1 MRVITNGPL
10 ILTLSHQVSR
20 SAAFDFPERLSLFLF
35 PKSFM
40 RIDRFSSSDRHG
52 NSKESLL
59 MISKLQSG
67 VQRQS
72 APRSFSIKWTLQAG
86 IFFLLS
92 TVLAAGC
99 VNTEKYEAEK
109 IRGLNFQRLLAQE
122 EKRANKLNAQLAVKD
137 KEINELTG
145 QLQETKDKVAS
156 LESQNRDLT
165 VELNALKE
173 QSRLRQEQEP
183 VPNSPALSKDPG
195 PSEDKPLS
203 DTSLSD
209 PFMSEEELM
218 NMLDRGETK

>member
-1 MRVITNGPL
+1 MLP
-10 ILTLSHQVSR
+10 
-20 SAAFDFPERLSLFLF
+20 
-35 PKSFM
+35 
-40 RIDRFSSSDRHG
+40 
-52 NSKESLL
+52 
-59 MISKLQSG
+59 KLQSE

-72 APRSFSIKWTLQAG
+72 APRSFSTKLASQMAVL
-86 IFFLLS
+86 FLLS
-92 TVLAAGC
+92 AVLAAGC

-122 EKRANKLNAQLAVKD
+122 EKRANKLNAQLALKD

-145 QLQETKDKVAS
+145 QLKETKDKVAS
-156 LESQNRDLT
+156 LESQSRDLT

-173 QSRLRQEQEP
+173 QSRRRQDQEP
-183 VPNSPALSKDPG
+183 VPDSPALSKDPG
-195 PSEDKPLS
+195 LSKDRPLS

>member
-1 MRVITNGPL
+1 
-10 ILTLSHQVSR
+10 
-20 SAAFDFPERLSLFLF
+20 
-35 PKSFM
+35 M
-40 RIDRFSSSDRHG
+40 RIDRFSSLDRHC
-52 NSKESLL
+52 NSKESLI
-59 MISKLQSG
+59 MIPKPQSG

-72 APRSFSIKWTLQAG
+72 APRSFSTKLASQMVML
-86 IFFLLS
+86 FLLS
-92 TVLAAGC
+92 AVLAAGC

-122 EKRANKLNAQLAVKD
+122 EKRANKLNAQLALKD

-145 QLQETKDKVAS
+145 QLKETKDKVAS
-156 LESQNRDLT
+156 LESQSRDLT

-173 QSRLRQEQEP
+173 QSRRRQDQEP
-183 VPNSPALSKDPG
+183 VPDSPALSKDPG
-195 PSEDKPLS
+195 PSKDRPLS